1 MVQNIEKYKKIKI
14 IRKKFLK
21 KNKIIKQYNDN
32 LLNIKRLFINM
43 LLKKGKKNC
52 SEYIFKNVLID
63 IKKKTKQ
70 KPFFVL
76 IKCIENL
83 LPKIKAINIPNKKKK
98 NLKNYKKDRFFLIF
112 LTKNKQIK
120 KSISWIINFKTK
132 NMVDEIILTS
142 KNKGKILNMK
152 KEYYNEIKKLKFN
165 LKLK

>member
-63 IKKKTKQ
+63 IKKK
-70 KPFFVL
+70 
-76 IKCIENL
+76 N
-83 LPKIKAINIPNKKKK
+83 
-98 NLKNYKKDRFFLIF
+98 
-112 LTKNKQIK
+112 
-120 KSISWIINFKTK
+120 KTK
-132 NMVDEIILTS
+132 TFFC
-142 KNKGKILNMK
+142 
-152 KEYYNEIKKLKFN
+152 FN
-165 LKLK
+165 QMY